1 MDDSKADPA
10 LGTTDIIQPPHIT
23 GKEIED
29 L

>member
-1 MDDSKADPA
+1 MDNSKADPA
-10 LGTTDIIQPPHIT
+10 LGTTDMIQQPHIT